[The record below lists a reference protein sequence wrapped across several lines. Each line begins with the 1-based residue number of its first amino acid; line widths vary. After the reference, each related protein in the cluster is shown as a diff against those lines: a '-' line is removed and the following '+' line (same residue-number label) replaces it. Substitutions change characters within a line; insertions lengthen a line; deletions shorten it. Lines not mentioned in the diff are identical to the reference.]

1 MEGASSSSDA
11 EDARLQAVP
20 QQQQQQQRPRPPA
33 RPEVA
38 HMGMQTHPEAVL
50 GHEHRQLLGLN
61 VVEAS
66 AMHPSLTIAEQE
78 RLAMQLL
85 SQR

>member
-1 MEGASSSSDA
+1 MEGASSSSDG
-11 EDARLQAVP
+11 EYARRQADV
-20 QQQQQQQRPRPPA
+20 QRQQRPRLPA

-38 HMGMQTHPEAVL
+38 HMGMQTHPEAGL
-50 GHEHRQLLGLN
+50 GRRHRQLNGPE
-61 VVEAS
+61 VVEPPSS
-66 AMHPSLTIAEQE
+66 AMHSSLTIAEQE

>member
-1 MEGASSSSDA
+1 MEPASSSSGG
-11 EDARLQAVP
+11 EDARSQADA
-20 QQQQQQQRPRPPA
+20 QRQQRPWPRPPA

-38 HMGMQTHPEAVL
+38 HMGMQTHSEAVL
-50 GHEHRQLLGLN
+50 GRERRQLHGPE

>member
-1 MEGASSSSDA
+1 MEGASSSSDG
-11 EDARLQAVP
+11 EYARPQAVA
-20 QQQQQQQRPRPPA
+20 QQQQQRPRPPA

-38 HMGMQTHPEAVL
+38 HMGMQTQPEAVL
-50 GHEHRQLLGLN
+50 DREHRQLQGPR
-61 VVEAS
+61 VVESS
-66 AMHPSLTIAEQE
+66 AMHSSLTMAEQE